1 VSTLL
6 RWFSPSYRYALQAEA
21 EGRYVEAARAYAL
34 CGQRLKVAEMH
45 LLEAE
50 RRGAPASALR
60 ELHVAAHF
68 AQGGGEK
75 RKALRLRLGQLYLRV
90 LKKSVLTPADRE
102 LCAEAAELL
111 LDGGDAAAAGEAYEL
126 GGDLERA
133 AAAYEQAGDIERVES
148 LHDAAESN
156 RLASSQERDALFAY
170 HTFMELGQRSEA
182 LSALQK
188 YTLTV
193 TPGSGALE
201 AQQLLADLR
210 QRLLPSGQVRLR
222 GPSFEALYVGR
233 FPLLLGRGAGK
244 GGATTESLLSFPDP
258 GLSRDHAQLECREL
272 DGTTFFLRDL
282 TSKNGTT
289 LNGLP
294 ITAGQELPLR
304 GEGDFA
310 LGPHV
315 ALRFS
320 CLAQRL
326 ELHVERGLLRGTR
339 VIASLR
345 PIPLDGGLELHFG
358 DGGGKEG
365 QPCLDRAGAPEL
377 VLNGKRV
384 PRTVQLLRGDV
395 IEAAGHRYEV
405 A

>member
-1 VSTLL
+1 MSTLL

-68 AQGGGEK
+68 AEGRGAE

-102 LCAEAAELL
+102 LCAEAAALL
-111 LDGGDAAAAGEAYEL
+111 LDAGDAAAAGEAYEL
-126 GGDLERA
+126 GGDLDRA
-133 AAAYEQAGDIERVES
+133 AAAYEQAGDIERVEA
-148 LHDAAESN
+148 LHDVAESN

-188 YTLTV
+188 YALTV
-193 TPGSGALE
+193 TPGSGAAE
-201 AQQLLADLR
+201 AQKLLAELR

-222 GPSFEALYVGR
+222 GPSFEALYIGR
-233 FPLLLGRGAGK
+233 FPLLLGRAAGK
-244 GGATTESLLSFPDP
+244 GTTMESLLAFPDP
-258 GLSRDHAQLECREL
+258 GLSRDHAQIEHTSS
-272 DGTTFFLRDL
+272 DGGTFLLRDL

-289 LNGLP
+289 LGGLP
-294 ITAGQELPLR
+294 ISTGQGLPLR
-304 GEGDFA
+304 GEGEVG

-315 ALRFS
+315 GVHFS
-320 CLAQRL
+320 VLPHGL
-326 ELHVERGLLRGTR
+326 ELRVERGLLRGLR
-339 VIASLR
+339 VIASPQ
-345 PIPLDGGLELHFG
+345 PIPLEGGLELRFSDG
-358 DGGGKEG
+358 DG
-365 QPCLDRAGAPEL
+365 QPCLQRTSAPEL

-384 PRTVQLLRGDV
+384 PRTVQLLHGDV
-395 IEAAGHRYEV
+395 LEAAGLRYEV